1 VPGAIVS
8 AATTTTDAAVGYTAA
23 QAAKLAGCT
32 VSQLRYWSR
41 SKLVTPT
48 DDGGY
53 SFRDLVA
60 LRVVR
65 SLLDA
70 GLSSTRVLA
79 ALRWVRDSGDDL
91 AGVRLVTD
99 GRTVWACHD
108 DGQIL
113 DALRSGQLA
122 LFVAVDRVVADVDA
136 EVRAFDAERTAFVE
150 QLRAPSSPAGNAR
163 LSGGSV
169 DDAPAAVDRSRMENS
184 MRVHPAGG
192 QAQRAAPDGDPTMSR
207 PGGQSS

>member
-1 VPGAIVS
+1 M
-8 AATTTTDAAVGYTAA
+8 GYTAA

-41 SKLVTPT
+41 SQLVTPGA
-48 DDGGY
+48 DGY

-70 GLSSTRVLA
+70 GLSSTRVHA
-79 ALRWVRDSGDDL
+79 ALRQVRDSGEDL
-91 AGVRLVTD
+91 ASLRIVTD

-113 DALRSGQLA
+113 DALRAGQLA
-122 LFVAVDRVVADVDA
+122 LFVAVDRVVADVDS
-136 EVRAFDAERTAFVE
+136 EVRAFDADRTAFVE
-150 QLRAPSSPAGNAR
+150 QLRAPA
-163 LSGGSV
+163 
-169 DDAPAAVDRSRMENS
+169 SRMHTDP
-184 MRVHPAGG
+184 MRDHPAGG
-192 QAQRAAPDGDPTMSR
+192 SGAGRSPSPS
-207 PGGQSS
+207 GGVG